1 MYRRLLDGD
10 AIGKDQRITDEQ
22 RQQFMGLVED
32 MQKKIEPLIKH
43 AQSGGNPQEIWP
55 MIKKIRKDH
64 EVKLMAL
71 LTEAQRKRWKE
82 MLGKSLDLGD

>member
-1 MYRRLLDGD
+1 MLR
-10 AIGKDQRITDEQ
+10 
-22 RQQFMGLVED
+22 ED
-32 MQKKIEPLIKH
+32 MQKEIEPLIKD

-55 MIKKIRKDH
+55 MIKKIRKEH

-71 LTEAQRKRWKE
+71 LTDAQKKRWKE